1 MLMCRT
7 MLERLVNLVVKPFN
21 LPVKK
26 KKRGRLETKEDSA
39 TYPWFQSGARGREHV
54 PVLHMRYIIYKLASG
69 RGSRWQQSTT
79 PPP

>member
-1 MLMCRT
+1 MQTCPRVPHPDPGYIYRT

-54 PVLHMRYIIYKLASG
+54 PNDACHAQCSDFYGLS
-69 RGSRWQQSTT
+69 
-79 PPP
+79 